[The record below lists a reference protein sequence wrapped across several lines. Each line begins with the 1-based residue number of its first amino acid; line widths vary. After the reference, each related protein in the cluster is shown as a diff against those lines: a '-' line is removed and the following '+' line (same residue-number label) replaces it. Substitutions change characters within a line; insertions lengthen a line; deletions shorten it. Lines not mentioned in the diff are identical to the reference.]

1 MLDKIKSGLNLFILF
16 MFAVSIVYGI
26 IIIIFSAF
34 NGEKTVNSYLS
45 KQNVDIY
52 MTEEALVT
60 RDYSTFFTIEKCIQ
74 DVVTTLNSNDVNAV
88 YNILTNDAKAQIN
101 NDKNKLT
108 EYYNNNFKFTVLPD
122 MFIDGYQ
129 NSDNLKKLYK
139 IENDTYIC
147 VVTSIDE
154 DKLTNIGIRIKGS
167 QYKIFYIE
175 V

>member
-34 NGEKTVNSYLS
+34 NGEKDVNSYLS
-45 KQNVDIY
+45 NLNVDIY
-52 MTEEALVT
+52 MTEQALVT
-60 RDYSTFFTIEKCIQ
+60 RDYSTFFTIEKCVQ
-74 DVVTTLNSNDVNAV
+74 DIVTTLNSNDVDSI
-88 YNILTNDAKAQIN
+88 YKILTNEAKAQIN

-122 MFIDGYQ
+122 LFIDGYQ
-129 NSDNLKKLYK
+129 NSDNLKKLYE
-139 IENDTYIC
+139 IEDDTYIC

-154 DKLTNIGIRIKGS
+154 DLITNIGIKVKGN

>member
-1 MLDKIKSGLNLFILF
+1 MLDKMKSGLNLFILF

-26 IIIIFSAF
+26 IIIIFNAF
-34 NGEKTVNSYLS
+34 NGEQPINSYLS
-45 KQNVDIY
+45 KLNVDIY
-52 MTEEALVT
+52 MTEEALVKK
-60 RDYSTFFTIEKCIQ
+60 DYSTFFTIEKCIQ
-74 DVVTTLNSNDVNAV
+74 DVVTTLNSNDVDAV
-88 YNILTNDAKAQIN
+88 YNILTSEAKAQIN
-101 NDKNKLT
+101 NDKRKLT

-129 NSDNLKKLYK
+129 NSDNLKKLYE
-139 IENDTYIC
+139 IEDDVYIC

-154 DKLTNIGIRIKGS
+154 DKLTNIGISIKGS